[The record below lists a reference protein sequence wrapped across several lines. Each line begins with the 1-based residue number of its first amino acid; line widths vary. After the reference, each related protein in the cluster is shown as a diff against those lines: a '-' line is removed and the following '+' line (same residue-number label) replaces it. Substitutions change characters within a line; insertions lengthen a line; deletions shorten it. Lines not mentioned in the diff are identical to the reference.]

1 MIKSIHTIADV
12 TRRSSLYHVPG
23 ARHSLLVHRNVTMR
37 EARTVKTRDGMGADC
52 ARFAVAFSDKMN
64 QLGECMCIL
73 S

>member
-23 ARHSLLVHRNVTMR
+23 ARHSLLVHRNVIMR
-37 EARTVKTRDGMGADC
+37 KARTVKMRDGMGADC
-52 ARFAVAFSDKMN
+52 ARFTVASSDKTN